1 MTQCLEGNARLM
13 NGLSVAR
20 RIDPRRPIGAISHF
34 VMTSTSASI
43 GVRHAPDHRRAI
55 RLFRN
60 TQETTMLT
68 LTSRS
73 LSRAAVMAALTLAG
87 SSTLFTASVEPAM
100 ALCKKGTPH
109 CIPYP

>member
-1 MTQCLEGNARLM
+1 
-13 NGLSVAR
+13 
-20 RIDPRRPIGAISHF
+20 
-34 VMTSTSASI
+34 
-43 GVRHAPDHRRAI
+43 
-55 RLFRN
+55 
-60 TQETTMLT
+60 MLT